1 MPFDVKIA
9 ILSVAIF
16 YVVIIIEVTDM
27 FEKFAEDVV
36 RRYQEKLAA
45 LETLQHF
52 TKSGPKDKISKSVS
66 QWHTENP
73 AEAEAFLFDLY
84 NKLGWKH
91 NNPAKYMKTRHEIED
106 WMYNQLPNLNVQAKT
121 KFPIYSTMDL
131 GYIPEVFKD
140 MKSHLEIPVKGLEN
154 RLTFTMGDSIP
165 VLSRVPV
172 EDRKLYNLSD
182 LQSIGLDEIIK
193 KVKASTSNSRG
204 QDYLETQLWITP
216 EEAQQMAK
224 FINNSR

>member
-1 MPFDVKIA
+1 MTFNVKIA

-52 TKSGPKDKISKSVS
+52 TKSGPKNRISKSVS

-73 AEAEAFLFDLY
+73 AEAEAFIFDLY

-121 KFPIYSTMDL
+121 KFPIYSAMDL

-182 LQSIGLDEIIK
+182 IHNMGLDEVIK
-193 KVKASTSNSRG
+193 RVKASTSNSRG
-204 QDYLETQLWITP
+204 QDYLEAQLWITP